1 MPYTRNNSTI
11 ITTVNELDGF
21 LPNETYET
29 LSDALAEY
37 AITLSETVSVT
48 DGSWHTLSL
57 APTAKGACI
66 IEPHSTNISAV
77 FVCSKNSSSNNVS
90 KVSSVSYGTVYLSC
104 RWTNT
109 NIEIAAINN
118 TASFDITVNI
128 R

>member
-1 MPYTRNNSTI
+1 MPYTRTNTTI
-11 ITTVNELDGF
+11 ISTVNELDTF
-21 LPNETYET
+21 IPNESYLT

-77 FVCSKNSSSNNVS
+77 FVCSKNSSSNNVKYQVFHMEAFICHADGRTQIS
-90 KVSSVSYGTVYLSC
+90 RLRQLIIQRALISPL
-104 RWTNT
+104 
-109 NIEIAAINN
+109 I
-118 TASFDITVNI
+118 
-128 R
+128 